1 MMEIVINTA
10 ADATNA
16 LVESTTNNT
25 AKDLSQMF
33 VGDVVGFKI
42 TFSNG
47 EGGLAYFT
55 GKAGVAILV
64 AIGVLRTRTALT
76 TTGTLSEDGQ
86 GYLATLDLGTQDL
99 INAIAGLE
107 TLDLTLEVQASFADG
122 TTETLLQKTA
132 ELRQQ
137 LVQ

>member
-1 MMEIVINTA
+1 MEIVINTA

-25 AKDLSQMF
+25 AIDLPELF
-33 VGDVVGFKI
+33 VGDVLGFKI
-42 TFSNG
+42 TFSDG
-47 EGGLAYFT
+47 AGGLAYFS

-64 AIGVLRTRTALT
+64 AIGVLNTRTAFT

-99 INAIAGLE
+99 KNAVAGIE
-107 TLDLTLEVQASFADG
+107 TKDLTLEVQASFSDG

-132 ELRQQ
+132 QMRQQ